1 MVRMILGTAAVSLVL
16 SMINAAS
23 ATVGFVADDMS
34 ISFALNIP
42 EKNPNNDLYFS
53 ISGPSSCSWIA
64 VGMGSDKMKDSLVFM
79 MYTDS
84 TGKNVTLSPRIATG
98 ENEPSHTKD
107 IVVESLAG
115 TQIFNDTFTWNGRCL
130 NCTSWKG
137 GSIGST
143 TNTEASFIW
152 ANGPSGKINSNS
164 LHANI
169 KRHDTY
175 GVFAMDLSK
184 AVGLAGVPAV
194 PTSNSK
200 GTSQIFEKA
209 DGNVS
214 SAAHAVLMVL
224 VFVGLLPLGIVILRF
239 LNCPRWHALNQ
250 TISLVIALIGLGLGA
265 QMGTLYNRTKG
276 FKSGHQIFGLIIVI
290 AMIGQWILGFLHH
303 RMYKKT
309 STTTKFAPIHVW
321 LGRIVIPAGIINGF
335 IGFPLALNYIFD
347 WALLACTLLIII
359 IFAPLLFWGY
369 KRRQAKEIEAIT
381 RETEGY
387 QAEPWRAPQAQY
399 DVNLNHMNMN
409 MNTNMNPNYG
419 VPPPYNAGGQQNM
432 QQQQQIPGQSSHNFP
447 VQQGMQFV

>member
-1 MVRMILGTAAVSLVL
+1 MVRMTLGTAAVSLVL
-16 SMINAAS
+16 SMINAVS
-23 ATVGFVADDMS
+23 ATAGFVADDMS

-53 ISGPSSCSWIA
+53 ISGPSTCSWIA
-64 VGMGSDKMKDSLVFM
+64 VGMGSDKMKNSLMFM
-79 MYTDS
+79 MYSDS
-84 TGKNVTLSPRIATG
+84 TGNNVTLSPRIATG

-115 TQIFNDTFTWNGRCL
+115 TRIFNDTFTWNGRCL

-137 GSIGST
+137 GSIGP
-143 TNTEASFIW
+143 TNMEANFIW
-152 ANGPSGKINSNS
+152 ATGPPGKINSNS

-175 GVFAMDLSK
+175 GVFAMNLST
-184 AVGLAGVPAV
+184 AVGVAVVPAV

-200 GTSQIFEKA
+200 GSSQFSEKA
-209 DGNVS
+209 DGNIS

-239 LNCPRWHALNQ
+239 LNCPRWHALNE
-250 TISLVIALIGLGLGA
+250 TISLVIALIGLGIGA

-276 FKSGHQIFGLIIVI
+276 FKSGHEIFGLIIVV

-321 LGRIVIPAGIINGF
+321 LGRIIIPAGIINGF
-335 IGFPLALNYIFD
+335 IGFPLALNSKFD
-347 WALLACTLLIII
+347 YALLVCTLLIII

-381 RETEGY
+381 SETEGY

-399 DVNLNHMNMN
+399 DINLNHMNMGS
-409 MNTNMNPNYG
+409 NYA
-419 VPPPYNAGGQQNM
+419 VPPPYNGGAQQHM
-432 QQQQQIPGQSSHNFP
+432 QQQQIPGPSSHNFP

>member
-16 SMINAAS
+16 SMINAVS
-23 ATVGFVADDMS
+23 ATAGFVAKDDS

-64 VGMGSDKMKDSLVFM
+64 VGMGSDKMKNSLMFM
-79 MYTDS
+79 MYADS
-84 TGKNVTLSPRIATG
+84 TGNNVTLSPRIATG

-107 IVVESLAG
+107 IVVEAFAG
-115 TQIFNDTFTWNGRCL
+115 TRIFNDTFTWNGRCR

-137 GSIGST
+137 GSIGP
-143 TNTEASFIW
+143 TNMEANFIW
-152 ANGPSGKINSNS
+152 ATGPPGNINSNS

-184 AVGLAGVPAV
+184 AMGAAAVPAV

-200 GTSQIFEKA
+200 GSSQFSEKA

-224 VFVGLLPLGIVILRF
+224 VFVGLLPLGLVILRF
-239 LNCPRWHALNQ
+239 FNCPRWHALNQ
-250 TISLVIALIGLGLGA
+250 TISLMIALIGLGIGA

-276 FKSGHQIFGLIIVI
+276 FKSGHEIFGLIIVV
-290 AMIGQWILGFLHH
+290 AMVGQWILGFLHH

-321 LGRIVIPAGIINGF
+321 LGRIIIPAGIINGF
-335 IGFPLALNYIFD
+335 IGFPLALNPKFD
-347 WALLACTLLIII
+347 YALLACTLLIII

-381 RETEGY
+381 SETEGY

-399 DVNLNHMNMN
+399 DINLNHMNMGS
-409 MNTNMNPNYG
+409 NYG
-419 VPPPYNAGGQQNM
+419 VPPSYNAAAQQNM
-432 QQQQQIPGQSSHNFP
+432 QQQQQTPGQSSHNLP
-447 VQQGMQFV
+447 MQQGMQFV